1 MKQICRRLTVCG
13 AARIDN
19 GNNSP
24 SPWHCCQYGVLNH
37 IPVDCPPGRA
47 RGSCFLRWPCPFSC
61 SAAGRCLVW
70 LVEATALGASPEE
83 MAEAG
88 GELALPRRGP
98 IFPMK
103 QCEEGSGA
111 VSCCARI
118 KEASLVAVKHF
129 SHYPLLLQSRLL
141 LARKCYLDLPPP
153 FLWSIWKFWWITA

>member
-1 MKQICRRLTVCG
+1 MGTIHHLHGIAVSMVCSTMSWLTILLAGQG
-13 AARIDN
+13 AHV
-19 GNNSP
+19 SM
-24 SPWHCCQYGVLNH
+24 
-37 IPVDCPPGRA
+37 
-47 RGSCFLRWPCPFSC
+47 RWPCPFSC
-61 SAAGRCLVW
+61 SAAGRCFVW

-153 FLWSIWKFWWITA
+153 FLWSMWKFWWITA